1 MSKKLAGYGAAGLA
15 LLLLTVVAS
24 LGIGTVHLPVNQIGS
39 MLLHKLPWLGDSIVP
54 NWETA
59 SEQIIMKVRLPRIL
73 LGMLVGASLSVA
85 GAAYQGV
92 LRNPLADPFTLGVA
106 SGSSLGA
113 ALLIFYGLQFSFAG
127 VWTLPLVA
135 FLTGALTLWIVLTL
149 ARDNGKLPTHGL
161 ILAGVV
167 MQSFLGAAVSFL
179 TVMSKDTLTDILFW
193 TMGSFSLRGWSYI
206 AVLLPYFAVGFI
218 YLWSRSRALN
228 LLSLGERQAAHMG
241 LHVDRLKTSVL
252 VVATLLTA
260 AAVSVSG
267 VIGFVGLVVPHM
279 IRLVTGSDYRI
290 IIPLSALGGAIFMV
304 WSDTAA
310 RTLLS
315 PTEIPIGVVTAF
327 VGAPFFA
334 FLLYRNKKK
343 RWEGSL

>member
-1 MSKKLAGYGAAGLA
+1 MSRKLAGYGIAGLL
-15 LLLLTVVAS
+15 LLLLTLLVC
-24 LGIGTVHLPVNQIGS
+24 LGIGSVHLPVQEIGA
-39 MLLHKLPWLGDSIVP
+39 MLLHKLPWIGDSIAP
-54 NWETA
+54 NWEMA

-73 LGMLVGASLSVA
+73 LGMLVGASLAVA
-85 GAAYQGV
+85 GAAFQGV
-92 LRNPLADPFTLGVA
+92 LRNPLADPFTLGVS

-113 ALLIFYGLQFSFAG
+113 AFLIFYGLQYSFAG
-127 VWTLPLVA
+127 AWTLPLVA
-135 FLTGALTLWIVLTL
+135 FMTGILTLWIVLLL
-149 ARDNGKLPTHGL
+149 AKDNGKIPTHGL
-161 ILAGVV
+161 ILSGVI

-193 TMGSFSLRGWSYI
+193 TMGSLSMRGWSYI
-206 AVLLPYFAVGFI
+206 IVLFPYFIIGFL
-218 YLWSRSRALN
+218 YLWSRARMLN

-241 LHVDRLKTSVL
+241 LNVDRLKSSVL
-252 VVATLLTA
+252 IVATLLTA

-279 IRLVTGSDYRI
+279 IRLVTGSDYRV
-290 IIPLSALGGAIFMV
+290 IIPLSALGGAIFMI

-334 FLLYRNKKK
+334 YLLYRNKKQRK
-343 RWEGSL
+343 EGTL